1 MAAEGQEV
9 LPDCNLNKSQ
19 EMERM
24 DNAEDIKEHNQ
35 SNEEV
40 EERGRVEPF
49 LHPRHLISL
58 LDPTARKI
66 FTSIFQL
73 FLHPLHHSHL
83 RSHTSTSASPVSLP
97 FPVPFLHP

>member
-1 MAAEGQEV
+1 MDLSNPQEQPMAAEGQEV

-40 EERGRVEPF
+40 EGKVETEF
-49 LHPRHLISL
+49 
-58 LDPTARKI
+58 
-66 FTSIFQL
+66 
-73 FLHPLHHSHL
+73 
-83 RSHTSTSASPVSLP
+83 
-97 FPVPFLHP
+97 